1 MYRNLMFSRY
11 GISNQCMKDGMWRQ
25 ESHNNSSNKSHQDS
39 RLFIQE
45 KLLNEQ
51 IPSILTIYQINIG
64 RWRMMP

>member
-11 GISNQCMKDGMWRQ
+11 DISNQCMEDGMWSQ
-25 ESHNNSSNKSHQDS
+25 ESHNNSCNKLHQDS

-64 RWRMMP
+64 RWRTMP